1 MSNNKG
7 KAVVFLIII
16 IVVALGLVGGV
27 YYFLQQ
33 EKAKNVDLTQQL
45 EAAKAEQQA
54 TKTELDDAKTK
65 IVGLVSNL
73 SDKQKEITDL
83 NSSLE
88 KEKSAKNVSLKDVE
102 KYKSDLAK
110 EQSLKAGIQ
119 KDLDDSVESL
129 KAMEARLKEMESKVT
144 ELESKKKA
152 LEEKVKG
159 LEEKVQNVEL
169 GKIVVNP
176 DQAAVPEVQ
185 GVSQASAKL
194 EGKIAVVNKDY
205 NFAVINLGNK
215 DGVTV
220 GSIFGVTHNNKNAGD
235 LKVEKVHDSMSA
247 AGFVTPDMKDKI
259 AEGDKV
265 ELKK

>member
-1 MSNNKG
+1 
-7 KAVVFLIII
+7 
-16 IVVALGLVGGV
+16 
-27 YYFLQQ
+27 LQQ
-33 EKAKNVDLTQQL
+33 EKAKSADLNQQL
-45 EAAKAEQQA
+45 ETAKAEQQA
-54 TKTELDDAKTK
+54 TKSDLDTAMTK
-65 IVGLVSNL
+65 INTLQSSL
-73 SDKQKEITDL
+73 STAQSKISDL
-83 NSSLE
+83 TSSLE

-102 KYKSDLAK
+102 KFKSDLAK
-110 EQSLKAGIQ
+110 EQSLKTAIL
-119 KDLDDSVESL
+119 KDLNDSVETM
-129 KAMEARLKEMESKVT
+129 KAMEARLKEMESKIV

-176 DQAAVPEVQ
+176 DQAAGDEQ
-185 GVSQASAKL
+185 GASSAGAKL

-235 LKVEKVHDSMSA
+235 LKVEKVHDNMSA

-265 ELKK
+265 ELKR

>member
-16 IVVALGLVGGV
+16 IVAALALVAGV
-27 YYFLQQ
+27 YYLLQQ
-33 EKAKNVDLTQQL
+33 EKARNVDLTQQL
-45 EAAKAEQQA
+45 ETAKAEQLA
-54 TKTELDDAKTK
+54 TRSELDDAKNK
-65 IVGLVSNL
+65 ITGLQSSL
-73 SDKQKEITDL
+73 SDAQKKITDL

-102 KYKSDLAK
+102 KFKADLAK
-110 EQSLKAGIQ
+110 EQSLKAAIQ
-119 KDLDDSVESL
+119 KDLNDSVETI
-129 KAMEARLKEMESKVT
+129 KTMESRFKEMESKIA

-176 DQAAVPEVQ
+176 EQAAGEEQ
-185 GVSQASAKL
+185 GVTSTGAKL

-235 LKVEKVHDSMSA
+235 LKVEKVHDNMSA

-265 ELKK
+265 ELKR